1 MATAK
6 VTKNVPAKVPPRSIA
21 GANYEERLAAMA
33 AESAQSEANVGGG
46 SFISVKSGQLTYGGN
61 TIKGNELD
69 VVVLTSIHE
78 NCYYDDRYDP
88 DNPQTPL
95 CYAFGNDD
103 DNMAPHP
110 ESAAPQNGQCG
121 IAGRSGCCPNNEF
134 GTADNGKGKACKNIR
149 RLSLLPGDQLDSETV
164 ESTNTAY
171 FKVPVTSVKGW
182 ASFVKTVA
190 TLDKLPP
197 LGVVC
202 RIGVMPD
209 PKSQF
214 KVTFQK
220 VGMVPRELLGTLM
233 ERAETEKEA
242 IKFPYAKPS
251 EEATAPKGKAGA
263 KKAPTRKAK
272 F

>member
-6 VTKNVPAKVPPRSIA
+6 SMKNVPAKIKPGSTAVV
-21 GANYEERLAAMA
+21 NYEERLAAKA
-33 AESAQSEANVGGG
+33 AESAQAEANVGGG
-46 SFISVKSGQLTYGGN
+46 SFISVKGGQLTYQGN

-78 NCYYDDRYDP
+78 NCYYGDRYDP
-88 DNPQTPL
+88 DNPQPPL
-95 CYAFGNDD
+95 CYAFGTDD
-103 DNMAPHP
+103 KDMAPHP
-110 ESAAPQNGQCG
+110 ESAEPQNATCD
-121 IAGRSGCCPNNEF
+121 GCANNEF

-149 RLSLLPGDQLDSETV
+149 RLSMIPGDPLDE
-164 ESTNTAY
+164 ESAQSADTAY
-171 FKVPVTSVKGW
+171 LKVPVTSVKGW

-202 RIGVMPD
+202 RIGVIPD

-220 VGMVPRELLGTLM
+220 VDRVPRELIGILLD
-233 ERAETEKEA
+233 RSDTENEA
-242 IKFPYAKPS
+242 IRFPYAKPS
-251 EEATAPKGKAGA
+251 EEEKPVRGKAGA
-263 KKAPTRKAK
+263 KKPPAK
-272 F
+272 RSKF

>member
-6 VTKNVPAKVPPRSIA
+6 KNVPAKVKPASTA
-21 GANYEERLAAMA
+21 VANYEERLAAKA
-33 AESAQSEANVGGG
+33 AESAQNEADVGGG
-46 SFISVKSGQLTYGGN
+46 NFISVKSGQLTYQGN

-78 NCYYDDRYDP
+78 NCYYPGRFDA
-88 DNPQTPL
+88 DNPQPPV
-95 CYAFGNDD
+95 CYAFGTDPKE
-103 DNMAPHP
+103 MAPHP
-110 ESAAPQNGQCG
+110 ESSDPQSDKC
-121 IAGRSGCCPNNEF
+121 ATCPMNEF
-134 GTADNGKGKACKNIR
+134 ETADSGKGKACKNIR
-149 RLSLLPGDQLDSETV
+149 RLSLIPGDPLNEETAQSADV
-164 ESTNTAY
+164 AY
-171 FKVPVTSVKGW
+171 LKVPVTSVKGW

-202 RIGVMPD
+202 RIGVIPD

-220 VGMVPRELLGTLM
+220 VDMVPRELVGILLDR
-233 ERAETEKEA
+233 EESEAEA
-242 IKFPYAKPS
+242 IKFPYAQPTEEEKPVRGRAAAKKPAGKPS
-251 EEATAPKGKAGA
+251 TPA
-263 KKAPTRKAK
+263 KRAK

>member
-6 VTKNVPAKVPPRSIA
+6 KNVPAKVKPASTA
-21 GANYEERLAAMA
+21 VANYEERLAAMA
-33 AESAQSEANVGGG
+33 AESVQNEADVGGG
-46 SFISVKSGQLTYGGN
+46 NFISVKSGQLTYQGN

-78 NCYYDDRYDP
+78 NCYYPGRFDP
-88 DNPQTPL
+88 DNPQPPV
-95 CYAFGNDD
+95 CYAFGTDPKE
-103 DNMAPHP
+103 MAPHP
-110 ESAAPQNGQCG
+110 DSAEPQHDTCE
-121 IAGRSGCCPNNEF
+121 GCPMNEF
-134 GTADNGKGKACKNIR
+134 ETADSGKGKACKNIR
-149 RLSLLPGDQLDSETV
+149 RLSMIPGDPLNDETV
-164 ESTNTAY
+164 QSADVAY
-171 FKVPVTSVKGW
+171 LKVPVTSVKGW

-202 RIGVMPD
+202 RIGVIPD

-220 VGMVPRELLGTLM
+220 VDQVPREYLGVLM
-233 ERAETEKEA
+233 DRAESEKEA
-242 IKFPYAKPS
+242 IKFPYAQPT
-251 EEATAPKGKAGA
+251 EEAKPAARGRAVA
-263 KKAPTRKAK
+263 KKAPAKKAK